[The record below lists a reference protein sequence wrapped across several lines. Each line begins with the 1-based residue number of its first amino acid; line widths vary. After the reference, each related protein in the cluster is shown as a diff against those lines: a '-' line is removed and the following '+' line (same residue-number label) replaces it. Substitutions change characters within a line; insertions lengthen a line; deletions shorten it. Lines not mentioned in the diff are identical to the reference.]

1 MKIILPFRGEFGMK
15 LMRHVP
21 QVNAITGDKIV
32 CCEPGEEAFYPSASS
47 YEICDKNNDDN
58 RRESYQKDSDFISN
72 YTNKLRKKYG
82 DGPKFIK
89 TDQDMPCKY
98 FIPKPYVDF
107 GIKTDIVVCPRKRKY
122 GAEKNWKHWPA
133 FVKAMGDHKIFAAG
147 APDSSYAVD
156 CPKAWDYPRHLDSTL
171 EAINSCKLVVATD
184 NGIAHLAVQCGKPLL
199 MISYKEGLVAPGPVK
214 RADGR
219 IAKKQYW
226 PIKIERFH
234 KENHTG
240 SNIRVLHHS
249 WGDLDLVIRE
259 AVRMMQ
265 ESGQ

>member
-1 MKIILPFRGEFGMK
+1 MRLNSVCVIRQKRRPKRSKKMKIILPFRGEFGMK

-133 FVKAMGDHKIFAAG
+133 FVKARVVLTMQLGSWSE
-147 APDSSYAVD
+147 SS
-156 CPKAWDYPRHLDSTL
+156 S
-171 EAINSCKLVVATD
+171 
-184 NGIAHLAVQCGKPLL
+184 
-199 MISYKEGLVAPGPVK
+199 
-214 RADGR
+214 
-219 IAKKQYW
+219 
-226 PIKIERFH
+226 
-234 KENHTG
+234 
-240 SNIRVLHHS
+240 
-249 WGDLDLVIRE
+249 
-259 AVRMMQ
+259 
-265 ESGQ
+265 